1 MRPPFR
7 PPLEYPEGFV
17 NPFARTPWPIGF
29 RTPAERRARRM
40 GFRRFF
46 GRPNHGR
53 PRLNRDI
60 MERLWRGWLASRGC
74 PYYPLYTRH

>member
-1 MRPPFR
+1 MVRR
-7 PPLEYPEGFV
+7 T
-17 NPFARTPWPIGF
+17 NPFARNPREGRRPTNQPWPIGF
-29 RTPAERRARRM
+29 RTADERRARRM

-60 MERLWRGWLASRGC
+60 MERLWRGWLDSRGC